1 MQHAAARTYLPRYL
15 FQFNVI
21 IQGHSSSN
29 MVSDAELAE
38 ALVPFACCALG
49 WFCLGYHTNAAPGR
63 SAAIATLLAA
73 ANLWP
78 PSATETT
85 VAQVLARLL
94 STMPQVLT
102 LVPRAISTYTPVLAS
117 QQPATLMH
125 VLEFVPY
132 SGDSRCKCGRPVV
145 LWRQTEALCFT
156 FARGLVRARVLFLRC
171 FQCSA
176 VYGPGLKVN
185 LKHNEHKTHMYVHV
199 DLSNT
204 CVHAKSIASTASTLT

>member
-1 MQHAAARTYLPRYL
+1 LHPNSLIPLCLCAFAFAAVCYTQLG
-15 FQFNVI
+15 NEI
-21 IQGHSSSN
+21 HK
-29 MVSDAELAE
+29 
-38 ALVPFACCALG
+38 AL
-49 WFCLGYHTNAAPGR
+49 
-63 SAAIATLLAA
+63 
-73 ANLWP
+73 
-78 PSATETT
+78 T
-85 VAQVLARLL
+85 VAHVLARLL

-117 QQPATLMH
+117 QQPATLMMH

-132 SGDSRCKCGRPVV
+132 SGDSRCKCGRPLV

-199 DLSNT
+199 DLCDA
-204 CVHAKSIASTASTLT
+204 CVHAKALNRLLAH